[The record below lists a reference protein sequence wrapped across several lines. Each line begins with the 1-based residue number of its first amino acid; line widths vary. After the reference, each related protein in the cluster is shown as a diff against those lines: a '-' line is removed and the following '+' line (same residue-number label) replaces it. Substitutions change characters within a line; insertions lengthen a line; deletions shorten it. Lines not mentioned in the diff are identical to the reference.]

1 MVSRRTDVDIMDK
14 VVVVDDDI
22 VDMALWLMLFGDIID
37 VRVII
42 DVDVVVV
49 ARGNCRALMMIHRV

>member
-1 MVSRRTDVDIMDK
+1 MDIMDK